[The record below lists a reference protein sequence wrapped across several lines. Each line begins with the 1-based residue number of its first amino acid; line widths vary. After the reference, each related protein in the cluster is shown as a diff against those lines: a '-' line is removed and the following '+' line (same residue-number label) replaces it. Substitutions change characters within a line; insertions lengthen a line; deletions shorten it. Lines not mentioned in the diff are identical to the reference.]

1 MTHEIQFCL
10 DLTHHSWARAADPAA
25 AVDATLRAIR
35 VADAAG
41 LDSVWLSEDPDGW
54 DAVAVL
60 AAAARETERIRL
72 GTGVTNPYLRHP
84 NLIAMSVATVDRL
97 SGGRAFLGLG
107 RGQAEWYSRALGIR
121 TGRPPE
127 VLAETIDLL
136 RQWWRPPGR
145 ASATGHFHVRD
156 WARAI
161 GPVQSHVPIYLAAL
175 GPRALRVA
183 AERADGLLVADF
195 ASVPYLRRLIPMVR
209 SWVAEAGRD
218 PAAFR
223 FYVRTGIVVTDNP
236 EPVLERRKNQMAL
249 VNALPG
255 MTQQIEVPGFDVPAI
270 MARVRE
276 VMHTDEVLEA
286 GGAFIDIRKV
296 ADFAAARRLIPTEL
310 VAAVSLVGPAAE
322 IRARLRE
329 LVEIGVTGV
338 FIAPP
343 GERDAAEYA
352 ALIREITP

>member
-1 MTHEIQFCL
+1 MLQFCL

-35 VADAAG
+35 VADEAG

-54 DAVAVL
+54 DAFAVL
-60 AAAARETERIRL
+60 SAAARATERIRL

-84 NLIAMSVATVDRL
+84 NLLAMAIATLDCL

-107 RGQAEWYSRALGIR
+107 RGQPEWYARALGIA
-121 TGRPPE
+121 TGRPPQ

-145 ASATGHFHVRD
+145 ASAAGHFQVRD

-161 GPVQSHVPIYLAAL
+161 GPVQPHVPIYLAAL

-183 AERADGLLVADF
+183 ATQADGLLVADF
-195 ASVPYLRRLIPMVR
+195 ASVPYLRRLIPAVR
-209 SWVAEAGRD
+209 AEVAAAGRD

-223 FYVRTGIVVTDNP
+223 VYVRTGIVVTDDP
-236 EPVLERRKNQMAL
+236 EPVLERRKQRLAL
-249 VNALPG
+249 VHTLPG
-255 MTQQIEVPGFDVPAI
+255 MARQIEVPGFDVDAI
-270 MARVRE
+270 MARVRQ
-276 VMHTDEVLEA
+276 VMRTDEVLA
-286 GGAFIDIRKV
+286 RGGAFIDLRQEG
-296 ADFAAARRLIPTEL
+296 DLAAACRLIPTEL

-329 LVEIGVTGV
+329 LAAIGVTGV

-343 GERDAAEYA
+343 GARDAAAYA
-352 ALIREITP
+352 ALIRDIAP